1 MEKRTGKETGRSR
14 GGTLSI
20 RLRKFTAETWKSN
33 INSLDGK
40 LARFVQ
46 VSPRSREEGEKN

>member
-1 MEKRTGKETGRSR
+1 M
-14 GGTLSI
+14 SI
-20 RLRKFTAETWKSN
+20 RLRKFTIETWKSN